1 MDKREFVDAPLVSII
16 IPVYNA
22 EKTISRC
29 IESLLNQTYSNIE
42 IICVNDCSKDQSEAI
57 IKDYQTKDSRIKLIT
72 HEKNMNA
79 GGARNSGLRQSKG
92 DYICLVDNDD
102 WLANDAIE
110 VLVDASDN
118 GNSDL
123 VMCQCYTYYSEY
135 NKSIRP
141 TIPDH
146 LSLNEKKV
154 YGLMKGSRMLGAL
167 IKKSLFIDNELMYP
181 EGIFYEDNPVHTTL
195 MLCAKNIKTIER
207 PLYYYFKSSTSVT
220 GFTNIKKITDRIYTT
235 DLLLTNVQKRG
246 LYNDYFKEYVD
257 SAYIDLLC
265 GTIFLLSK
273 TDSKES
279 FRLVREVNNR
289 IKGRLGFKSW
299 KYLDTLFKFV
309 SLCPITS
316 YKIAKFKNKIK
327 MLLKK

>member
-1 MDKREFVDAPLVSII
+1 MDKREFVEAPLVSII

-57 IKDYQTKDSRIKLIT
+57 IKDYQNKDSRIRLIT

-102 WLANDAIE
+102 WLANNAIE
-110 VLVDASDN
+110 VLVNASEN

-123 VMCQCYTYYSEY
+123 VMCQCYTYYSEE

-146 LSLNEKKV
+146 LSLKEKKV

-167 IKKSLFIDNELMYP
+167 IKKTLFTDNELRYP
-181 EGIFYEDNPVHTTL
+181 ERIFYEDNPVHTTL
-195 MLCAKNIKTIER
+195 LLCAKNIKTIER
-207 PLYYYFKSSTSVT
+207 PLYYYYQSSTSVT
-220 GFTNIKKITDRIYTT
+220 GFTNIKKITDRINTT
-235 DLLLTNVQKRG
+235 DLLLTNVQTRG
-246 LYNDYFKEYVD
+246 LYNEFKEYVD

-265 GTIFLLSK
+265 GTIFMLGK
-273 TDSKES
+273 ADSKDS
-279 FRLVREVNNR
+279 FRLVREVKSR
-289 IKGRLGFKSW
+289 IKGRLSYKSW
-299 KYLDTLFKFV
+299 KYLDALFKMV
-309 SLCPITS
+309 SLCPITF
-316 YKIAKFKNKIK
+316 YLMAKSKKKIK
-327 MLLKK
+327 MVFNK